1 MRMTHNVKNALLFL
15 VLLFL
20 VTTGREVEAAMTVEQ
35 CTALNAATASEE
47 TKDECKALLSQID
60 QQILL
65 QQQLV
70 ERKQS
75 ERQSL
80 ERDLDIIE
88 AQIKKSQLGIQSRS
102 MAIIQLSDQ
111 IGQKEGIIDI
121 LNERQDK
128 QRQSVAAL
136 LRKTEE
142 EDDFSLVE
150 VMLANESLSEFFS
163 DFEDY
168 RTISNSL
175 KESLQVL
182 SGIKQDTSD
191 QKRSLEDKQQE
202 EAKAKQLQE
211 AEKAAIQAKEAEKN
225 DILTVTK
232 GEEAAYQEHLA
243 QSQRTAVQLR
253 QALFQLAGGSGR
265 IPFTEAVSLAK
276 FAGTQT
282 GISPAFILAI
292 LEQESEFG
300 ANIGQ
305 CTYDQ
310 MVEGKPTM
318 GPGSVP
324 VFTVMAEVLGFDIKS
339 QKVSCPISYGGTR
352 YGWGGAMGPSQFIP
366 STWALY
372 GGYVNTGNDVY
383 VYNSGSDAIRQIIG
397 GNTPSSP
404 FRNQDAFIAT
414 SLLMRDNG
422 ASGGTYNAEWTAA
435 IRYYS
440 GWNGINN
447 AKNHFYG
454 DQVMERKA
462 RLEAEIKTLDNG

>member
-1 MRMTHNVKNALLFL
+1 MKNALLFL
-15 VLLFL
+15 VLLLL
-20 VTTGREVEAAMTVEQ
+20 VTTGREVEAAMTVDQ

-47 TKDECKALLSQID
+47 AKNECKSILNQID
-60 QQILL
+60 QQILV

-70 ERKQS
+70 ERKKS

-102 MAIIQLSDQ
+102 MAIIQLSEQ

-142 EDDFSLVE
+142 EDDFALVE

-163 DFEDY
+163 DFEDF

-202 EAKAKQLQE
+202 EARAKQLQE

-225 DILTVTK
+225 TILKVTK

-243 QSQRTAVQLR
+243 QTQRTAVQLR

-276 FAGTQT
+276 FAGTHT

-324 VFTVMAEVLGFDIKS
+324 VFTVMADVLGFDIKS

-383 VYNSGSDAIRQIIG
+383 VYDSNSDAIKQIIG
-397 GNTPSSP
+397 GSSPSNP
-404 FRNQDAFIAT
+404 FRNQDAFVAT

-422 ASGGTYNAEWTAA
+422 ATGGTHNAEWTAA

-447 AKNHFYG
+447 PKNHFYG

-462 RLEAEIKTLDNG
+462 RLEAEIKTLDQG